1 MPFIGPVSFPD
12 LPTPSS
18 KIIQTGQTSTQT
30 SATLTTI
37 LKLRTKTTLQSAKR
51 ITTTTTTAAPS
62 TITTTTSFV
71 TLNQQFAKPSKTMGS
86 DTLKMTI
93 ETVTPKST
101 KTLPSH
107 TTTTSTTV
115 SQTPALQ
122 SFVATLPTSVLT
134 SKVSTTI
141 IGMIWLVTS
150 AKQSLTLLLKAF
162 APQARLAKT
171 VLDAGFNAVD
181 SGVQVLGISGF
192 LSVELAL
199 RITIFSGIPGCL
211 NLRALLK
218 VQHQFSPIKF
228 NPYSRVN
235 GMRTNKF

>member
-37 LKLRTKTTLQSAKR
+37 LKLRTKTTLQSSKR

>member
-18 KIIQTGQTSTQT
+18 KIIQNGQTPTQT

-51 ITTTTTTAAPS
+51 ITTTTTTTAPS
-62 TITTTTSFV
+62 TITTTTSFA

-86 DTLKMTI
+86 DSLKMTI
-93 ETVTPKST
+93 DTVTPKST
-101 KTLPSH
+101 KTLPLH

-122 SFVATLPTSVLT
+122 SFVTTLPTSVLT

-141 IGMIWLVTS
+141 IGNVSMI
-150 AKQSLTLLLKAF
+150 
-162 APQARLAKT
+162 
-171 VLDAGFNAVD
+171 
-181 SGVQVLGISGF
+181 
-192 LSVELAL
+192 
-199 RITIFSGIPGCL
+199 
-211 NLRALLK
+211 
-218 VQHQFSPIKF
+218 
-228 NPYSRVN
+228 
-235 GMRTNKF
+235 

>member
-12 LPTPSS
+12 LPTSSS
-18 KIIQTGQTSTQT
+18 KIIQTGQTPTQT

-51 ITTTTTTAAPS
+51 ITTTTTTTTTTPS
-62 TITTTTSFV
+62 TITTTTSFA

-101 KTLPSH
+101 KILPLH

-122 SFVATLPTSVLT
+122 SFVTTLPTSVLT
-134 SKVSTTI
+134 SKVSTAI
-141 IGMIWLVTS
+141 IGNVSMIWYDLLPLRN
-150 AKQSLTLLLKAF
+150 SL
-162 APQARLAKT
+162 
-171 VLDAGFNAVD
+171 
-181 SGVQVLGISGF
+181 
-192 LSVELAL
+192 
-199 RITIFSGIPGCL
+199 
-211 NLRALLK
+211 
-218 VQHQFSPIKF
+218 
-228 NPYSRVN
+228 
-235 GMRTNKF
+235 

>member
-1 MPFIGPVSFPD
+1 
-12 LPTPSS
+12 
-18 KIIQTGQTSTQT
+18 
-30 SATLTTI
+30 
-37 LKLRTKTTLQSAKR
+37 
-51 ITTTTTTAAPS
+51 
-62 TITTTTSFV
+62 
-71 TLNQQFAKPSKTMGS
+71 MGS
-86 DTLKMTI
+86 DTFKMTI

-101 KTLPSH
+101 KTLPLH

-122 SFVATLPTSVLT
+122 SFVTTLPTSVLT

-162 APQARLAKT
+162 APQVRLAKT
-171 VLDAGFNAVD
+171 VLDSGFNAVD
-181 SGVQVLGISGF
+181 SGFQVLDIPGF

-199 RITIFSGIPGCL
+199 WITILSGIPGCL
-211 NLRALLK
+211 NHRVLK

-228 NPYSRVN
+228 NPYSRVT
-235 GMRTNKF
+235 GMRTHKF

>member
-18 KIIQTGQTSTQT
+18 KIIQNGLTPTRT

-37 LKLRTKTTLQSAKR
+37 LKLRTKITLHSAKR
-51 ITTTTTTAAPS
+51 TTTTTPS
-62 TITTTTSFV
+62 TITTSFA

-101 KTLPSH
+101 TILPLH

-122 SFVATLPTSVLT
+122 SFVTTLPTSVLT

-181 SGVQVLGISGF
+181 SGFQVLDIPGF
-192 LSVELAL
+192 LSVERAL
-199 RITIFSGIPGCL
+199 QITIVSEIPGCL
-211 NLRALLK
+211 NPRVLLK

-235 GMRTNKF
+235 GVRTNKF

>member
-18 KIIQTGQTSTQT
+18 KIIQNGLTPTQT

>member
-12 LPTPSS
+12 LPTSSS
-18 KIIQTGQTSTQT
+18 KIIQTGQTPTQT

-51 ITTTTTTAAPS
+51 ITTTTTTTTTTTPS
-62 TITTTTSFV
+62 TITTTTSFA

-101 KTLPSH
+101 KILPLH

-122 SFVATLPTSVLT
+122 SFVTTLPTSVLT

-141 IGMIWLVTS
+141 IGNVSMI
-150 AKQSLTLLLKAF
+150 
-162 APQARLAKT
+162 
-171 VLDAGFNAVD
+171 
-181 SGVQVLGISGF
+181 
-192 LSVELAL
+192 
-199 RITIFSGIPGCL
+199 
-211 NLRALLK
+211 
-218 VQHQFSPIKF
+218 
-228 NPYSRVN
+228 
-235 GMRTNKF
+235 